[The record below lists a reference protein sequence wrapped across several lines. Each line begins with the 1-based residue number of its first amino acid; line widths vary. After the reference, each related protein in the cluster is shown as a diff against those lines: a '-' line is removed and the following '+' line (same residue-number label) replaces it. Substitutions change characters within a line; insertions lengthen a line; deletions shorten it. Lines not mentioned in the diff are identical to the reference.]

1 MISEPKG
8 VLILATLDT
17 KGPEALYLR
26 GRIEE
31 RRQKPFLM
39 DLSTRGWKKN
49 IEADIPASDVAG
61 AGGASLKQLAS
72 CRNRDLNMEVMVS
85 GAVRIAQR
93 LARENKIHGILGIG
107 GYSGSLMTAEVMHS
121 LPFGFPKI
129 LVSSAAAIP
138 GLSTRFLQTNDI
150 LLFNS
155 VVEIAG
161 LTGLLKNVL
170 DRAVLAMVG
179 ILQGQVTEPSTD
191 RVRAIAMTMLSPC
204 EGCARAVRAG
214 LEKRAYQVVGFHATG
229 IGDRAMEAMISEG
242 LFRGVID
249 LAPGGVGEHLYGFMR
264 DAGPNRLESAGRL
277 GVPQIIS
284 TCGVNHITPR
294 KSKYTREH
302 DLRRRQDIDGLRT
315 WLRMSP
321 RELKEVAAVFAE
333 KLNLSKGPVK
343 VLIPLRGWSSVDAP
357 GSPTYDPAE
366 DRLFTTELRKAL
378 KKDIEIV
385 EVDANMEDP
394 EFADAVT
401 RAALE
406 LFKEISSYA

>member
-1 MISEPKG
+1 MTSGSKT

-26 GRIEE
+26 TKIEK
-31 RRQKPFLM
+31 QGLKPILM
-39 DLSTRGWKKN
+39 DLSTRGRRGSG
-49 IEADIPASDVAG
+49 ADVGPAEVAK
-61 AGGASLKQLAS
+61 AGRTSLKLMAS
-72 CRNRDLNMEVMVS
+72 SSDRDSNMEAMCS
-85 GAVRIAQR
+85 GAVKIAHR
-93 LARENKIHGILGIG
+93 LLRDKKIHGILGVG
-107 GYSGSLMTAEVMHS
+107 GYSGSLMTSEVMHT

-138 GLSTRFLQTNDI
+138 GLSTRFIQTSDI

-170 DRAVLAMVG
+170 DRAVLAMAG
-179 ILQGQVTEPSTD
+179 MLQGPVTEPSAD
-191 RVRAIAMTMLSPC
+191 RSKAIAMTMLSPC
-204 EGCARAVRAG
+204 EGCARAVRAA
-214 LEKRAYQVVGFHATG
+214 LEKRAYPVVGFHATG
-229 IGDRAMEAMISEG
+229 IGDRAMEAMISDG

-264 DAGPNRLESAGRL
+264 DAGPTRLESAGRM
-277 GVPQIIS
+277 GIPQIIS

-302 DLRRRQDIDGLRT
+302 DLRRKHDIDRLRT

-321 RELKEVAAVFAE
+321 KELKEVAVLFAE
-333 KLNLSKGPVK
+333 KLNLSRGPVK
-343 VLIPLRGWSSVDAP
+343 VVIPLQGWSSVDAP
-357 GSPTYDPAE
+357 GKATYDPQE
-366 DRLFTTELRKAL
+366 DRVFTTELRKTL
-378 KKDIEIV
+378 KKEIQVV

-394 EFADAVT
+394 EFANALIKI
-401 RAALE
+401 ALE
-406 LFKEISSYA
+406 MFKDNSLAL

>member
-39 DLSTRGWKKN
+39 DLSARGERRKS
-49 IEADIPASDVAG
+49 EADIPASDVAR
-61 AGGASLKQLAS
+61 AGGTSLKQLAS

-93 LARENKIHGILGIG
+93 LAQENKIHGILGIG

-191 RVRAIAMTMLSPC
+191 RMRAIAMTMLSPC

-242 LFRGVID
+242 LFKGVID

-264 DAGPNRLESAGRL
+264 DAGPNRLESAGRM
-277 GVPQIIS
+277 GIPQIIS

-302 DLRRRQDIDGLRT
+302 DLRRRHDIDGLRT

-333 KLNLSKGPVK
+333 KLNPSKGPVK

-378 KKDIEIV
+378 KKGIEIV

-394 EFADAVT
+394 EFADALT